1 MFKGQRKAREAVGT
15 VSKGKKKKKK
25 EVIPLN
31 PAPFVADLLLKKAN
45 PGVHAFLDFSQPST
59 ADGIADQ
66 DFQLGLALFYAIYPE
81 LLLEFPQMSF
91 IPSSSLYTE
100 HH

>member
-15 VSKGKKKKKK
+15 VSKGKKKK
-25 EVIPLN
+25 VIPLN
-31 PAPFVADLLLKKAN
+31 PAPFVADFLLQKAN
-45 PGVHAFLDFSQPST
+45 PGVHAFLDLSQLST
-59 ADGIADQ
+59 ADSVAAQ
-66 DFQLGLALFYAIYPE
+66 DFQLGLAPFYAIYPE

>member
-15 VSKGKKKKKK
+15 VSKGKKKSHPT
-25 EVIPLN
+25 EPSPIRGRFSV
-31 PAPFVADLLLKKAN
+31 KKAN
-45 PGVHAFLDFSQPST
+45 PGVHAFLDLSQLST
-59 ADGIADQ
+59 ADSVAAQ
-66 DFQLGLALFYAIYPE
+66 DFQLGLAPFYAIYPE